1 MCPIKNNL
9 IHPFGY
15 YNKVEHYSMQAE
27 EAQHRLLLN
36 NLHTGQGC
44 QIGMHVAKLLILNYH
59 TSHQYTACAHGDDL
73 RMRIYIT

>member
-1 MCPIKNNL
+1 
-9 IHPFGY
+9 
-15 YNKVEHYSMQAE
+15 MQAE